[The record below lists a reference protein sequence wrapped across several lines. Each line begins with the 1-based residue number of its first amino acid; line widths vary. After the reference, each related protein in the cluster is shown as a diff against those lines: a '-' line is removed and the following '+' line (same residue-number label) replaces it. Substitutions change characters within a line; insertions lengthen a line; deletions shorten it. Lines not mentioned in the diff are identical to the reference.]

1 MIRSS
6 GRSAVV
12 VIPPD
17 VMRSLEWQIGDD
29 VQISVTSER
38 AILIEKAS

>member
-17 VMRSLEWQIGDD
+17 VMRSLEWQIGDEIM
-29 VQISVTSER
+29 ISVTSER
-38 AILIEKAS
+38 AIIITKN